1 MNLADWEM
9 YRSRPQEELDA
20 AVKHLNRRL
29 FQLVTTHSGWKNVRD
44 EMYKV
49 MDKYIELG
57 ARDTE
62 PETAL
67 CDALEIHYPD
77 AKDEISRW

>member
-1 MNLADWEM
+1 MNLDDWEM
-9 YRSRPQEELDA
+9 YHSKPQEELDA
-20 AVKHLNRRL
+20 AVRDLNENFFRIVNL
-29 FQLVTTHSGWKNVRD
+29 ELGWVYARD

-67 CDALEIHYPD
+67 IEALALHYPD